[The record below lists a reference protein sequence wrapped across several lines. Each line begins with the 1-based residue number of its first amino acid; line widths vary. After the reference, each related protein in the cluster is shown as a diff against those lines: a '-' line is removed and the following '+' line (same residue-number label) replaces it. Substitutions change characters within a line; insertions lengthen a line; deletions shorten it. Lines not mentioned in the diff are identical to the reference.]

1 MENKI
6 QNLNIGDKLT
16 ETDLVFYGYMLDIHL
31 LPISIQPSFKS
42 TIGFVGL
49 NVGHT
54 NPMVNLKMS
63 WVGDG
68 FVSFSEKKKKRTRLS
83 YIILQFLDG
92 FVTQRRLP
100 RLHLIVSCCCWIL
113 EWGVGVGGLLNLKI
127 CGCKQRVL
135 WIRSRHDGD
144 LTSVKVSRV
153 MCWHRN

>member
-63 WVGDG
+63 WVEDG
-68 FVSFSEKKKKRTRLS
+68 FVSFSEEKKKDMT
-83 YIILQFLDG
+83 ILHNLAIFGWICNSKTASSVTSDRFLLLLDFGVGSRGRRSFKFENMWLQAKG
-92 FVTQRRLP
+92 FVDQ
-100 RLHLIVSCCCWIL
+100 
-113 EWGVGVGGLLNLKI
+113 
-127 CGCKQRVL
+127 
-135 WIRSRHDGD
+135 
-144 LTSVKVSRV
+144 VKT
-153 MCWHRN
+153 